1 MKRRKKAETMKKC
14 LKSQKECAKIRDK
27 FLKGYER
34 DSVLWNL
41 TGMKCH
47 RTIGNTPELTG
58 RT

>member
-47 RTIGNTPELTG
+47 RLRALLEE
-58 RT
+58 

>member
-41 TGMKCH
+41 TGMKRH
-47 RTIGNTPELTG
+47 RLRALLEE
-58 RT
+58 